1 MIMVALVLAGIATVA
16 IIQQQRSE
24 MQRLVR
30 ARSQQPRESR
40 QRR

>member
-1 MIMVALVLAGIATVA
+1 MVMVALVLAGIATVA
-16 IIQQQRSE
+16 IIQQQRRE

-30 ARSQQPRESR
+30 VRSQQARERR

>member
-30 ARSQQPRESR
+30 ARSQQARERR